1 MQTTTCTH
9 TWRTNTAQTEV
20 PMEFVIGHECLGR
33 LFQTVSSAPRRTTPT
48 TQRPKFGLRHRTERD
63 KTPIDG
69 LDAKPS
75 VANYPKSNVTSRQD
89 RSQAQRHRKRLI
101 IQETTTLCHMDSV
114 SSALQ
119 NYVAVTTV
127 SRKGRNVVSSL
138 DKQRVDNL
146 HARHVKH
153 KVPYKQLA

>member
-1 MQTTTCTH
+1 MQTTTCTQKCQ
-9 TWRTNTAQTEV
+9 TNTAQTEV

-33 LFQTVSSAPRRTTPT
+33 LFQILSSAPRRTSPK
-48 TQRPKFGLRHRTERD
+48 TQRSILGLIHRKHQD
-63 KTPIDG
+63 KTPMYE

-75 VANYPKSNVTSRQD
+75 VANYPKPNVTSRQD

-138 DKQRVDNL
+138 DKQIVDNL

-153 KVPYKQLA
+153 KVTYRHLA